1 MKFSSKEIFTFS
13 NGISFFRFLLVIP
26 LWFLLDQYQSQS
38 IRYIL
43 FGLCLFAAATDI
55 LDGYIARK
63 FIQVT
68 EVGKIIDP
76 LADKAAMALIV
87 IKLYFI
93 GEISDFYFYSIILR
107 DMLIFIGGIYVSKK
121 LGKVLPSN
129 KLGKITVLNIGT
141 VILLILIGFSRN
153 HFIYKLLYDLSIIL
167 IFISFIA
174 YFIRAKEFLS
184 KKKSNEPV

>member
-1 MKFSSKEIFTFS
+1 MNFNNKEIFTIS
-13 NGISFFRFLLVIP
+13 NGISFLRFLLVIP
-26 LWFLLDQYQSQS
+26 LWSLLDQYQSQS

-43 FGLCLFAAATDI
+43 FSLCLFAAATDL
-55 LDGYIARK
+55 LDGYLARK
-63 FIQVT
+63 LNQVT

-93 GEISDFYFYSIILR
+93 GEISDFYFYSILLR
-107 DMLIFIGGIYVSKK
+107 DILIFIGGIYVSNK

-141 VILLILIGFSRN
+141 VILLILIGFSRE
-153 HFIYKLLYDLSIIL
+153 HFIFKLLYDLSIIL

-184 KKKSNEPV
+184 KKNHESV